1 MRDIYWYVDMWFIMR
16 NVVSYVDSGLVVWI
30 FVLYIDIIAPIAQY
44 GSVHQQESSWFKLS
58 CENNHQA
65 TVDAT

>member
-1 MRDIYWYVDMWFIMR
+1 MR

-30 FVLYIDIIAPIAQY
+30 FVLYIDSIAPIAQY
-44 GSVHQQESSWFKLS
+44 GSVHRQESSWFKLS